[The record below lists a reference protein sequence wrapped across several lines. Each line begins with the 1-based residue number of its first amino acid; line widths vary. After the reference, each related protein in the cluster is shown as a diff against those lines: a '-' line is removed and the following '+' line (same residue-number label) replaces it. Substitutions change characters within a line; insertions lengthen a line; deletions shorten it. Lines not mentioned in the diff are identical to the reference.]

1 MEVKLVFRGA
11 KEICGAVG
19 VNWKEMTYYVSKKG
33 LPAFKIDGKG
43 SWIAR
48 PTDLEAWIEKQR
60 NENLPGGRPGKRK
73 EG

>member
-1 MEVKLVFRGA
+1 MELDRIVFKGA

-19 VNWKEMTYYVSKKG
+19 VNWREISYFVVKKG

-48 PTDLEAWIEKQR
+48 PDDLERWIQKQR
-60 NENLPGGRPGKRK
+60 DENLQNPV
-73 EG
+73 

>member
-19 VNWKEMTYYVSKKG
+19 INWKEMTYYVSKKG

-48 PTDLEAWIEKQR
+48 PADLEAWIEKQR
-60 NENLPGGRPGKRK
+60 NENLPGEKSGKRK
-73 EG
+73 GR